1 MGACQQDLRRLTC
14 AEFLNT
20 TAPDTESSAASGPQ
34 AGGGDKRLLKQVK
47 IMLLDKTFWRE
58 CHETF
63 QKRSFHEEM
72 HAYLMTIMSFPAFLN
87 YFDDN

>member
-1 MGACQQDLRRLTC
+1 VKRKCMAACQQDLRRLTFLCRGSRC

-34 AGGGDKRLLKQVK
+34 AGGRDKRSLKQVK
-47 IMLLDKTFWRE
+47 IMLLDKTCWRE

-63 QKRSFHEEM
+63 QK
-72 HAYLMTIMSFPAFLN
+72 HAFSIKKFTHT
-87 YFDDN
+87 

>member
-34 AGGGDKRLLKQVK
+34 AGGGDKR
-47 IMLLDKTFWRE
+47 
-58 CHETF
+58 
-63 QKRSFHEEM
+63 S
-72 HAYLMTIMSFPAFLN
+72 
-87 YFDDN
+87 